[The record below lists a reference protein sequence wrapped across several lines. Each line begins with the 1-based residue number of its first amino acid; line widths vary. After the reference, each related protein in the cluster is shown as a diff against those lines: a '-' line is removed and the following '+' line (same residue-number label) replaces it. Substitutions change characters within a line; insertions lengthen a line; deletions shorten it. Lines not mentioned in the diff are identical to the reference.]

1 MTSTPARADAPSGA
15 SGPLGSVRATSSVTD
30 TDVVEP
36 ESHPAGRGRRGR
48 GERPRWW
55 LYIILTLGL
64 LAMVMPFVWMIL
76 GSFKSDAEIR
86 RDPTGFLPQNP
97 TLENFET
104 LFVRLDFATFFM
116 NSVIVAVFVT
126 LGNIVFCSMIGYAL
140 AKLQFRG
147 KKLLF
152 GLVIGTLMVPGVVT
166 FVPLFVLTANL
177 GLVNSYPGLILP
189 FLISPLGVFLMRQF
203 MLSLPDELIE
213 AARIDGASEWRIFL
227 RVIMPMC
234 GPAVATLTILTFLAS
249 WNNFLWPLVVATK
262 EDMYTLPVA
271 LALYSVTQN
280 AARYGLMMA
289 GAVVVVV
296 PILLVF
302 VFLQRYFVQGI
313 ALTGIK

>member
-1 MTSTPARADAPSGA
+1 MTSVAPAPAQTAAPA
-15 SGPLGSVRATSSVTD
+15 PTR
-30 TDVVEP
+30 P
-36 ESHPAGRGRRGR
+36 RRRQRTG
-48 GERPRWW
+48 GRWW
-55 LYIILTLGL
+55 LYVVLGLGL
-64 LAMVMPFVWMIL
+64 LAMVFPFVWMIL
-76 GSFKSDAEIR
+76 GSFKTDAEIR
-86 RDPTGFLPQNP
+86 QHPTEFLPRTP
-97 TLENFET
+97 TLENYET
-104 LFVRLDFATFFM
+104 LFGRLDFTTFFV
-116 NSVIVAVFVT
+116 NSIVVAVFVT
-126 LGNIVFCSMIGYAL
+126 LGNIVFCSMVGYAL
-140 AKLQFRG
+140 AKLEFRG

-152 GLVIGTLMVPGVVT
+152 ALVLSTLMVPGVVT

-213 AARIDGASEWRIFL
+213 AARIDGAGEWRIFL
-227 RVIMPMC
+227 RVIMPLC

-249 WNNFLWPLVVATK
+249 WNNFLWPLVVATT

-271 LALYSVTQN
+271 LALYSVSQN

-296 PILLVF
+296 PVLLVF
-302 VFLQRYFVQGI
+302 VLLQRHFVQGI